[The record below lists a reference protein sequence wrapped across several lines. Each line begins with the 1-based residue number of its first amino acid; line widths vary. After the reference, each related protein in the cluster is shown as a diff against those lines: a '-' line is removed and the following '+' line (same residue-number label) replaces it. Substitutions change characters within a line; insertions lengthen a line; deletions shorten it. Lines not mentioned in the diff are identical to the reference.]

1 MEQKQFDE
9 LVSKLGKEAA
19 EQVRKEATEIEKK
32 LTGLVEEKRKG
43 LITGEQFESFKSEAL
58 SEVNQKLEK
67 LEDIAKEQGK
77 KIAESLTMKGGAK
90 VKSIETLLQEKKEE
104 LSRIKNQGFGNIE
117 ISLKAA
123 GVISIGNSI
132 AAMDNPPD
140 SPYAPGIGGSILD
153 LFDIRKNPNFIMN
166 YVDLGRTNQSRLA
179 WLNELDTGEG
189 EPAEVAEGAVK
200 PLLDYDFKVELSTAK
215 KVAGMVKITEEFE
228 DDLPGLATQVRRM
241 LMEDVVRAF
250 DDAIYTNVIAAS
262 TGFTTT
268 YFDGKV
274 QDANYWD
281 AIRAGV
287 AQVASNNY
295 TANLIALNPQTAAL
309 MEMEKNNNGTYLVPP
324 FNNRISP
331 MIREANKVETGKV
344 LVGDISQ
351 YKVDIYKDFVL
362 KLGWNNDDFQRNQ
375 YSVVGEVR
383 YHDYISD
390 NRKKALAYYDLDT
403 VVAEIDKTATT

>member
-9 LVSKLGKEAA
+9 LVAKLGKEAA
-19 EQVRKEATEIEKK
+19 EQVKKESQAIEEK
-32 LTGLVEEKRKG
+32 LIGLVEEKRKG
-43 LITGEQFESFKSEAL
+43 LITGDEFEKFKGECL
-58 SEVNQKLEK
+58 SEVNQKLQK
-67 LEDIAKEQGK
+67 LEDIAKEQGN
-77 KIAESLTMKGGAK
+77 KIAESLTLKNGHQ
-90 VKSIETLLQEKKEE
+90 VKSIETLLQEKKDE
-104 LSRIKNQGFGNIE
+104 LAKIKAQGFGSIE

-123 GVISIGNSI
+123 GVVSITNSI

-140 SPYAPGIGGSILD
+140 SPYAPGIGGNILE
-153 LFDIRKNPNFIMN
+153 LFDTKKNPNFIMN

-179 WLNELDTGEG
+179 WLNEIAGEG
-189 EPAEVAEGAVK
+189 APDTVAEGAAK
-200 PLLDYDFKVELSTAK
+200 PLVDYDFKVELSIAK
-215 KVAGMVKITEEFE
+215 KIAGMVKITEEFE

-241 LMEDVVRAF
+241 LMEDVIRKF
-250 DDAIYTNVIAAS
+250 DDAIYTNVIAAAP
-262 TGFTTT
+262 GFTTT

-295 TANLIALNPQTAAL
+295 TANFIALNPLTAAL
-309 MEMEKNNNGTYLVPP
+309 MDMTKNNNGSYLKPP
-324 FNNRISP
+324 FTDELNA
-331 MIREANKVETGKV
+331 MMREANKVATGKV

>member
-9 LVSKLGKEAA
+9 LVAKLGKEAA
-19 EQVRKEATEIEKK
+19 EQVKKESQAIEEK
-32 LTGLVEEKRKG
+32 LIGLVDEKRKG
-43 LITGEQFESFKSEAL
+43 LITGDEFEKFKGECL
-58 SEVNQKLEK
+58 GEVNQKLQK
-67 LEDIAKEQGK
+67 LEDIAKEQGN
-77 KIAESLTMKGGAK
+77 KIAESLTLQSGKQ
-90 VKSIETLLQEKKEE
+90 VKSIETLLQEKKDE
-104 LSRIKNQGFGNIE
+104 LAKIKAQGFGSIE

-123 GVISIGNSI
+123 GVISITNSI

-140 SPYAPGIGGSILD
+140 SPYAPGIGGNILE

-179 WLNELDTGEG
+179 WLNEIAGEG
-189 EPAEVAEGAVK
+189 APDTVAEGAVK
-200 PLLDYDFKVELSTAK
+200 PLIDYDFKVELSTANK
-215 KVAGMVKITEEFE
+215 IAGMVKITEEFE

-241 LMEDVVRAF
+241 LMEDVIRKF
-250 DDAIYTNVIAAS
+250 DDAIYTNVIAAAP
-262 TGFTTT
+262 GFTTT

-295 TANLIALNPQTAAL
+295 TANFIALNPLTAAL
-309 MEMEKNNNGTYLVPP
+309 MDMTKNNNGSYLKPP
-324 FNNRISP
+324 FTDELNA
-331 MIREANKVETGKV
+331 MMREANKVATGKV

-383 YHDYISD
+383 YHDYISV